1 MNNIE
6 KRRFKRRQQLCRGAM
21 KLFRKKG
28 FSNTSMREIASA
40 SGISL
45 GNLYNYINKKEDIL
59 FMVQEDILENL
70 HGIVEKNTQG
80 YDNPID
86 QLANMLKEVL
96 KLTVQFRQDLLFIYT
111 ESKYL
116 EKKYLREILKK
127 EAEFISKFE
136 SLVKEGVDKG
146 CFVCKNPALS
156 AKLIVSTASMIVPLR
171 SWNIFPQ
178 YSEEELF
185 DEVIALTLKGL
196 GVSSI

>member
-1 MNNIE
+1 MNTIE
-6 KRRFKRRQQLCRGAM
+6 NRRTKRRKQLLGSAI

-28 FSNTSMREIASA
+28 FSNTSMREIANT

-70 HGIVEKNTQG
+70 YSIVSKNTQE

-86 QLANMLKEVL
+86 QLANMLREVM
-96 KLTVQFRQDLLFIYT
+96 KLTVQFREDLLFIYT
-111 ESKYL
+111 EAKYL
-116 EKKYLREILKK
+116 ERKYLREILKN
-127 EAEFISKFE
+127 ESEFVSKFE
-136 SLVKEGVDKG
+136 SLVQEGVDKG
-146 CFVCKNPALS
+146 CFHCKNPALA
-156 AKLIVSTASMIVPLR
+156 AKIIVSCASLIVPLR

-178 YSEEELF
+178 YNEEELF
-185 DEVIALTLKGL
+185 DELINLQLKGL

>member
-1 MNNIE
+1 MDNIE
-6 KRRFKRRQQLCRGAM
+6 KRRVKRRQQLCRGAM
-21 KLFRKKG
+21 KIFRKKG
-28 FSNTSMREIASA
+28 FSNTSMREIANA
-40 SGISL
+40 SDINL

-70 HGIVEKNTQG
+70 YSIVEKNTQG

-96 KLTVQFRQDLLFIYT
+96 RLTVQFKQDLLFIYT

-116 EKKYLREILKK
+116 ERKYLREILEK
-127 EAEFISKFE
+127 ESEFVSKFE

-146 CFVCKNPALS
+146 FFYCKNPALS
-156 AKLIVSTASMIVPLR
+156 AKIIVSTASMIVPLR
-171 SWNIFPQ
+171 SWNIFPR

-185 DEVIALTLKGL
+185 DELITLQLKGL